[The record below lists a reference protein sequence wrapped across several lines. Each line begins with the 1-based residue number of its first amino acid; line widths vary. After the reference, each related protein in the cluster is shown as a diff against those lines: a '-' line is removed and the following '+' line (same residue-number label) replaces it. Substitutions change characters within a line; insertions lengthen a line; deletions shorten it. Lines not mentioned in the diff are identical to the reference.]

1 MAMPWVRLDT
11 GLPDHPKILALIEAK
26 KQRAALVY
34 VFGLAYSGRHETDG
48 FVPKMALPFIH
59 ASTAD
64 ANALVELRLWHHTEG
79 GYQIND
85 WDEYQ
90 PTSEASR
97 HRQESLKRASRKGGC
112 IKNHGPACGCWKT
125 DKVGG

>member
-1 MAMPWVRLDT
+1 MAMSWVRLDT

-26 KQRAALVY
+26 KHRAALVY
-34 VFGLAYSGRHETDG
+34 VFGLAYSGRHESDG
-48 FVPKMALPFIH
+48 YVPRAALPFLH
-59 ASTAD
+59 ATAQD
-64 ANALVELRLWHHTEG
+64 AQALVELRLWHHTEG

-97 HRQESLKRASRKGGC
+97 MRQESLKRASRKGGC
-112 IKNHGPACGCWKT
+112 IKNHGPNCGCWRL
-125 DKVGG
+125 DSASA

>member
-26 KQRAALVY
+26 KQRAALTY

-48 FVPKMALPFIH
+48 FIPRMALPFLH
-59 ASTAD
+59 ATTSD
-64 ANALVELRLWHHTEG
+64 AQALVELRLWHHTEG

-97 HRQESLKRASRKGGC
+97 MRQESLKRASRKGGC
-112 IKNHGPACGCWKT
+112 IKNHGPNCGCWRL
-125 DKVGG
+125 DSASA

>member
-26 KQRAALVY
+26 KQRAALTY

-48 FVPKMALPFIH
+48 FVPRNALPFLH
-59 ASTAD
+59 ATAAD
-64 ANALVELRLWHHTEG
+64 ANTLVEMRLWHHTEG

-90 PTSEASR
+90 PTSEASNAR
-97 HRQESLKRASRKGGC
+97 RDSLKQAARKGNC
-112 IKNHGPACGCWKT
+112 LRHHGPDCGCWAKS
-125 DKVGG
+125 

>member
-26 KQRAALVY
+26 KHRAALVY
-34 VFGLAYSGRHETDG
+34 VFGLAYSGRHESDG
-48 FVPKMALPFIH
+48 YVPRAALPFLH
-59 ASTAD
+59 ATTQD
-64 ANALVELRLWHHTEG
+64 AQALVELRLWHHTEG

-97 HRQESLKRASRKGGC
+97 MRQESLKRASRKGGC
-112 IKNHGPACGCWKT
+112 IKNHGPNCGCWRL
-125 DKVGG
+125 DSAGA